1 MERKQSIRI
10 SVQAILLFT
19 VSIFIIGFGDIKDIP
34 LIKTFGYMT
43 AGLSGTVFFRYW
55 LDGKK
60 ENIFSNWKS
69 CLYVVIIAVVLAIP
83 ITLLFEGKLW

>member
-1 MERKQSIRI
+1 MERKQSI
-10 SVQAILLFT
+10 SVQAILLFA
-19 VSIFIIGFGDIKDIP
+19 VSIFIIGFGDIKDIT

-69 CLYVVIIAVVLAIP
+69 CLYLAIIAVVLAIP

>member
-1 MERKQSIRI
+1 MERKQSI
-10 SVQAILLFT
+10 SVQAILLFA

-55 LDGKK
+55 
-60 ENIFSNWKS
+60 
-69 CLYVVIIAVVLAIP
+69 
-83 ITLLFEGKLW
+83 

>member
-1 MERKQSIRI
+1 MERKQSI
-10 SVQAILLFT
+10 SVQAILLFA
-19 VSIFIIGFGDIKDIP
+19 VSIFIIGFGDIKDIT

-83 ITLLFEGKLW
+83 ITLLFEGRLW